1 MSGSLLDRLTY
12 DCTEIPSAV
21 PNVSLSA
28 CSPVAS
34 GRSHTT
40 LVHREGYSCQVS
52 SQYVV
57 SSLTLHMD
65 LSTRFVMKPFR
76 IAAFFLTG
84 GRCRDAL
91 G

>member
-34 GRSHTT
+34 RSHTT

-65 LSTRFVMKPFR
+65 LSARSVMKLFR